1 MDIQT
6 FNKLKYYDDGFAL
19 IINEL
24 DGIPYEYHNQ
34 VMKIIKCICEEL
46 KSIFKN
52 EYVYDLGN
60 SSKKLYIKKFWGTH
74 CGLMVD
80 LGLSLDDNSES
91 CSLYID
97 EMRIS

>member
-6 FNKLKYYDDGFAL
+6 FNKLKYYDNGFVL

-24 DGIPYEYHNQ
+24 DSIPYEYHNQ
-34 VMKIIKCICEEL
+34 VMNIVKNICEEL

-60 SSKKLYIKKFWGTH
+60 NRTKLYIKKFWGTH

-80 LGLSLDDNSES
+80 LGLSLDNNFES
-91 CSLYID
+91 CSLYLD